1 MTFTLNNTSRW
12 ISFCANYTQAAAS
25 FPINMQ
31 LGGDNAASY
40 QLTSNT
46 ITINIVSSPAL
57 NATPAQTITV
67 ANAQK
72 TYANF
77 QVNTNVPGLFFYEIK
92 LAPLTT
98 PFSQISIAA
107 RVKASSTVL

>member
-12 ISFCANYTQAAAS
+12 ISFCANYTQPAAS
-25 FPINMQ
+25 FAINMQ

-40 QLTSNT
+40 QLTSTT

-57 NATPAQTITV
+57 NSTPTQSIAV

-77 QVNTNVPGLFFYEIK
+77 QVTTNVPGLFFYQID

-98 PFSQISIAA
+98 PFELPDI
-107 RVKASSTVL
+107 